1 MNIVREDETLDDL
14 LVNGLQII
22 QKAKGFRFT
31 LDSVLLAHFV
41 SLKTGDNIVD
51 LGTGTGVIPL
61 ILTTRAPKL
70 RITGIEIQ
78 SDVAEM
84 ATRSVVLNKLT
95 EQIVIKEGDLRD
107 IHKLI
112 GGGSFQVVTANP
124 PYGIMGEGLLNP
136 LETRALARHE
146 VSCTLTDVVQTAAKL
161 LNYQG
166 RFALVQRV
174 ERLSS
179 LFSLLAQYGLEPR
192 RLRFIHPYIDK
203 PARHVL
209 LEARKNA
216 PQDLQILPPLVVYQ
230 KPGQYTDEILSWY
243 RKVGVLD
250 GK

>member
-243 RKVGVLD
+243 RKEGVLD